1 MTASCLKKGANRMDI
16 TMTDIHKGAE
26 RLVRECADVG
36 RDERVLVITDSVSFK
51 YGQAV
56 MAAASSI
63 AKEISLVVIRTYGR
77 LHGQNPPDAVAAAM
91 QAADVVF
98 MITEWSLAHC
108 KARMQAS
115 QKGARILSTAQ
126 PDDELFSR
134 TMAESPFAEMKPVV
148 QTVNDLLSKANEAHI
163 TTTAGTDLWLDL
175 RGVVNVDLE
184 HGYCLRKPEYSAGF
198 AGPPVIEANIAP
210 VSEKA
215 EGVLVMD
222 ACHAALGV
230 LRSSITFRIEKGKI
244 VSIEGGNEAYQLQ
257 EIMGRMDPGIYLVA
271 ELGIGLNPIARL
283 RSRFYEDESVYGTAH
298 IGVGNNASTMGGTQQ
313 VNGHLDNIFWKP
325 TIELD
330 GQKIMTEG
338 RLTYPSAPPI
348 VGFYMK

>member
-1 MTASCLKKGANRMDI
+1 MDLI
-16 TMTDIHKGAE
+16 MADLHKGAE

-36 RDERVLVITDSVSFK
+36 EDERVLVITDTISFN

-56 MAAASSI
+56 MAAASSVT
-63 AKEISLVVIRTYGR
+63 KEISMAVIKTYGR

-91 QAADVVF
+91 KAADVIF
-98 MITEWSLAHC
+98 MVTEWSLAHC
-108 KARMQAS
+108 KARMEAS
-115 QKGARILSTAQ
+115 QRGARVLSTAQ
-126 PDDELFSR
+126 PDDELFAR

-148 QTVNDLLSKANEAHI
+148 QAVNDLLSNANEAHI
-163 TTTAGTDLWLDL
+163 TTAVGTDLWLDL
-175 RGVVNVDLE
+175 RGVSNVDLE
-184 HGYCLRKPEYSAGF
+184 HGYCRKDSEYAARF

-210 VSEKA
+210 VSDKA
-215 EGVLVMD
+215 EGTLVVD

-230 LRSSITFRIEKGKI
+230 LKTPIRLQIEKGKI
-244 VSIEGGNEAYQLQ
+244 ISIEGGNEAYQLK

-325 TIELD
+325 TINLD
-330 GQKIMTEG
+330 GQEIMSEG
-338 RLTYPSAPPI
+338 RLAYPAAPKI
-348 VGFYMK
+348 VGFYMS